1 MEPDVLYKF
10 LLRNTHI
17 HVHHSLCPTVVCH
30 RLSCRYSFITWIPIS
45 PASHAILSPSHVL
58 LGHGIVQELAAIPAR
73 SLSLC
78 GWLTSS
84 IMRSPPSA
92 ADDSGKSY
100 EWRKPCGER
109 GEAPAPTAGFPS
121 AVEWTFGRDA
131 VGPPSSAPAPPPL
144 QSASFPIFRCTR
156 PMDGWHGIYILGGR
170 RKALLCELFQNILKY
185 SMATIIT

>member
-17 HVHHSLCPTVVCH
+17 HVHLSLCPTVVCH

-100 EWRKPCGER
+100 EWRKPGRER
-109 GEAPAPTAGFPS
+109 GAAPAPS

-144 QSASFPIFRCTR
+144 QSASFSHFPLHST
-156 PMDGWHGIYILGGR
+156 DGWLAWYLYIGWEEESSSLR
-170 RKALLCELFQNILKY
+170 IVSEY
-185 SMATIIT
+185 S